1 MAAIKRRFLRSVNS
15 LILFL
20 ISLLGFTTS
29 CIIKTAYGSPHADFV
44 VHGTITS
51 VTDSKPI
58 PDIIVEMRQVHE
70 EEEDASQSRLVATGF
85 SYYSGSYDLMAES
98 FPDDQTYKLR
108 FIDTDGPLNG
118 EYETLD
124 TTVVF
129 KDPKFANGDG
139 DWYSGFAEKEL
150 NIQLKP
156 KE

>member
-29 CIIKTAYGSPHADFV
+29 CVIKTEYGSPHADFV
-44 VHGTITS
+44 VYGTITS

-58 PDIIVEMRQVHE
+58 PEIIVEMRQVHE
-70 EEEDASQSRLVATGF
+70 EEDTLHSRLVATGF

-98 FPDDQTYKLR
+98 SPTDKTFSLR
-108 FIDTDGPLNG
+108 FIDTDGALNG